1 MTLWFVGTGVSGAA
15 SLSDSARKAIAGSA
29 AVYVEQF
36 TSPWPAGAEEEVAR
50 LAGAGRRVVRAK
62 RWMIEDG
69 AEILRRAG
77 SGEDVAVVSY
87 GDPYA
92 ATTHTELRVR
102 AARAGVLTRTAH
114 AASALT
120 AIVGECG
127 LHHYKVGRVATVMRS
142 AAWAGAGDRAAA
154 AASTYRLLRANIQ
167 AGSHT
172 VLLLEYDEDGGRFFL
187 EPRQAMDMLEEAD
200 RGQQWR
206 GAFDGSTYVAVASR
220 VGLPDQA
227 VAAGRVESVRG
238 MDFGGPPHAVV
249 VPGSLHFT
257 EADALAA
264 LADCADPPVGNSER
278 LASIPRRMVE
288 KYVPAVRES
297 MRSLAPA
304 CRGVPR
310 HEEILDSAG
319 RYLDDACH
327 FLEAGDEEVAV
338 LCAGYAD
345 GLVDALRMAS
355 GLDPGTGAAD
365 RAPEAARGEGRP
377 AGAAPDT
384 ARSGAGSRDPVQGS
398 LSTPD

>member
-15 SLSDSARKAIAGSA
+15 SLSDSAREAIACSA

-50 LAGAGRRVVRAK
+50 LAGAGRVVRAK

-69 AEILRRAG
+69 AEILRRAK

-102 AARAGVLTRTAH
+102 AARAGVRTRTAH

-127 LHHYKVGRVATVMRS
+127 LHHYKVGRVATVMRGP
-142 AAWAGAGDRAAA
+142 ARAGARAAA

-238 MDFGGPPHAVV
+238 RDFGGPPHAVV

-304 CRGVPR
+304 CGGVPR

-319 RYLDDACH
+319 RYLDDARH
-327 FLEAGDEEVAV
+327 FLEAGDGEVAV

-355 GLDPGTGAAD
+355 GLDPGAGAAG
-365 RAPEAARGEGRP
+365 RAPDVAGWEGRP
-377 AGAAPDT
+377 AGAPSDAAPLGAGGGDPVRESRAAPD
-384 ARSGAGSRDPVQGS
+384 
-398 LSTPD
+398 

>member
-15 SLSDSARKAIAGSA
+15 SLSDAARGAIANAA

-36 TSPWPAGAEEEVAR
+36 TSPWPAGAEEEVGRIAGSGR
-50 LAGAGRRVVRAK
+50 LVRAK

-77 SGEDVAVVSY
+77 SGEDVAVVTY

-102 AARAGVLTRTAH
+102 AARAGVRTRTAH
-114 AASALT
+114 ASSALT

-127 LHHYKVGRVATVMRS
+127 LHHYKVGRVATVVRGAAAGGGGGGS
-142 AAWAGAGDRAAA
+142 AAAAAAAA
-154 AASTYRLLRANIQ
+154 AASTYRLLRASIQ

-172 VLLLEYDEDGGRFFL
+172 ILLLEYDEDGGRFFL
-187 EPRQAMDMLEEAD
+187 GPRQAMEMLEVSD

-227 VAAGRVESVRG
+227 IAAGRVGSVRD
-238 MDFGGPPHAVV
+238 MDFGSPPHAIV

-257 EADALAA
+257 EADALSA
-264 LADCADPPVGNSER
+264 LAECADPPEGNSER

-288 KYVPAVRES
+288 RYVPAVRES
-297 MRSLAPA
+297 MRALAPA
-304 CRGVPR
+304 CGGVPR
-310 HEEILDSAG
+310 HGEILDSAG
-319 RYLDDACH
+319 RYLDDARH
-327 FLEAGDEEVAV
+327 FLEAGDGEVAV

-355 GLDPGTGAAD
+355 GLDP
-365 RAPEAARGEGRP
+365 
-377 AGAAPDT
+377 AGAEEDGP
-384 ARSGAGSRDPVQGS
+384 ARA
-398 LSTPD
+398 

>member
-15 SLSDSARKAIAGSA
+15 SLSAAGREAISGAA

-36 TSPWPAGAEEEVAR
+36 TSPWPAGAEDEVAR
-50 LAGAGRRVVRAK
+50 LAGAGRVVRAK

-69 AEILRRAG
+69 AEILRRAE

-102 AARAGVLTRTAH
+102 AARAGVRTRTAH

-127 LHHYKVGRVATVMRS
+127 LHHYKVGRIATVMRS
-142 AAWAGAGDRAAA
+142 AAGAGEGAFGEPAAGAAA

-167 AGSHT
+167 EGCHT
-172 VLLLEYDEDGGRFFL
+172 ILLLEYDEDGGGFFMG
-187 EPRQAMDMLEEAD
+187 PRQAMDMLEEAD

-220 VGLPDQA
+220 VGLPGQA
-227 VAAGRVESVRG
+227 VAAGRVGSVRG
-238 MDFGGPPHAVV
+238 MDFGSPPHAIV

-264 LADCADPPVGNSER
+264 LAECADPPEGNSER
-278 LASIPRRMVE
+278 LASVPRRMVE

-297 MRSLAPA
+297 VRSIAPA
-304 CRGVPR
+304 CAGVPR
-310 HEEILDSAG
+310 HGEILDSAG

-327 FLEAGDEEVAV
+327 FLEAGDGEVAV

-345 GLVDALRMAS
+345 GLVDALRMAA
-355 GLDPGTGAAD
+355 GLDPG
-365 RAPEAARGEGRP
+365 
-377 AGAAPDT
+377 AGA
-384 ARSGAGSRDPVQGS
+384 GAGAPTCGGGGGGGRCGQEVDAGRS
-398 LSTPD
+398 